1 MRENIMRKA
10 VVLIVVMTSLCIGAH
25 SAFASTGVFE
35 DRTAIVN
42 FEGKL
47 VDADGLAYD
56 GTADVEAWFY
66 RAPIQNPSDLVYAE
80 EFPGVAVEH
89 GLFRVP
95 LFSGSPL
102 EGTVFLF
109 DDVAATDELYV
120 DIKVN
125 GVTFLA
131 SHPMRASL
139 AAIRAERAK
148 EAESVRLGFVVDKSA
163 IPDHSAYLI
172 TSGHLD
178 PNRLPSLDAF
188 GMITSGTFPDTQLPP
203 ISADLVKTGQFSVDQ
218 MPIGIDVAK
227 FSSGELA
234 DSVITD
240 EVIRTDDIA
249 FEMGTSG
256 NNGYIDVI
264 EGFTRSQCK
273 VLLGLRE
280 IEGENGVDQYHIAAR
295 PTGEVECR
303 WSPNESGAEERG
315 CTVNYLMVCK
325 KQ

>member
-1 MRENIMRKA
+1 MNINIARQIAIVALA
-10 VVLIVVMTSLCIGAH
+10 VGLMCAAAQAA
-25 SAFASTGVFE
+25 SAAVAVFE
-35 DRTAIVN
+35 DRVAIIN

-66 RAPIQNPSDLVYAE
+66 RAPTQLPADLVYAE
-80 EFPGVAVEH
+80 EFPGVAVEY

-95 LFSGSPL
+95 FFSGSPL
-102 EGTVFLF
+102 EGTVFSL
-109 DDVAATDELYV
+109 DAIAATNELYA
-120 DIKVN
+120 DIKIN

-172 TSGHLD
+172 TSGDLD
-178 PNRLPSLDAF
+178 PNRLPTMSAS
-188 GMITSGTFPDTQLPP
+188 GKITSGTFPDTQLPS
-203 ISADLVKTGQFSVDQ
+203 ISADSITIGQFTIDQ
-218 MPIGIDVAK
+218 MPSQVDVSK
-227 FSSGELA
+227 FSDDELL

-256 NNGYIDVI
+256 NNGYIDVP
-264 EGFTRSQCK
+264 EGFMRNQCK
-273 VLLGLRE
+273 ILLGLRE
-280 IEGENGVDQYHIAAR
+280 IDGHSGVDQFHIAAR

-303 WSPNESGAEERG
+303 WSWNEMGTQERG

-325 KQ
+325 R